1 MVLLFLLLLLIPY
14 NVNATSSYLI
24 DFQVTNGNL
33 LTKFNEQNNL
43 YTIKL
48 EEEAETVEFTYKL
61 KEDTSNIEIFD
72 NHYEE
77 DKENIMIIKVSNKE
91 KTDYQTYT
99 FYLEKEESTMTTS
112 IEDTT
117 NTLTITKQERSP
129 FLAPSVILVCTL
141 CIAVLFYVLIIRF
154 FKKKVPNKKSP
165 T

>member
-1 MVLLFLLLLLIPY
+1 MILLFLLLLLIPY

-129 FLAPSVILVCTL
+129 F
-141 CIAVLFYVLIIRF
+141 
-154 FKKKVPNKKSP
+154 
-165 T
+165 